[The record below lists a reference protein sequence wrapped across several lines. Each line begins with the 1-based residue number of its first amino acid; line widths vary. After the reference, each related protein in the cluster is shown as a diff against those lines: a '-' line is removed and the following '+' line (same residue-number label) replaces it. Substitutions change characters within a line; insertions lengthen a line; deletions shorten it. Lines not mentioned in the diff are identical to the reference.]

1 MSKVTITI
9 ETPDG
14 QAPQV
19 IQTDLPGNVG
29 DAVSVVRSLV
39 EAARACI
46 RMSQDGDNLSAK
58 DRNKVR
64 PSRPS
69 RLRSLPARS
78 PVVTST
84 TSAECS
90 SQQWAST
97 PHCYRMHLTD
107 VKAPMEHLISPCHYG
122 RMEIPP
128 NNLEELR

>member
-64 PSRPS
+64 R
-69 RLRSLPARS
+69 A
-78 PVVTST
+78 
-84 TSAECS
+84 
-90 SQQWAST
+90 
-97 PHCYRMHLTD
+97 
-107 VKAPMEHLISPCHYG
+107 VKAVKAAFPAGSFPGSDEHYLG
-122 RMEIPP
+122 
-128 NNLEELR
+128 